1 MLDEAPSAKLAVYIF
16 LEMIALGFALE
27 AVASLMRGES
37 WWKWT
42 SAVLTG
48 IVFMVLGV
56 KSGRI
61 LERFSWRFNSR
72 LVWMAVFVALS
83 LFSLYSVQRLV
94 APNLNMHL
102 HQRLQGWIGFATV
115 GLAGAALACTLWW
128 LAGKMSSPTTATETS
143 NAADEDTQYGILN
156 LPPEQKAKIAE
167 LKAPLFKYKA
177 TVLESPQY
185 YALKKNK
192 DEMRAMIEGLEEHYG
207 CLIDTNELKCL
218 VKPPET
224 ITAQEVEINI
234 KAKLVAD
241 EMSKTF
247 FWVIRGTTSKLRVPI
262 VLFVSLT
269 NRQKEPLKINLVYL
283 EARTVGGWAG
293 MRMADTLFYSA
304 PETMEQKPLV
314 LEAKNA
320 AMSMRGEYLI
330 PSLYDRVIQP
340 GDKIEGWIIAE
351 YPKGIKYGN
360 SLGDMRLSLH
370 AANGWIASQTFPA
383 NPRVYDNK
391 LSREWYF
398 APLDTLITE
407 DQ

>member
-72 LVWMAVFVALS
+72 VVWMVVFVALS
-83 LFSLYSVQRLV
+83 LFSLYSLQRL
-94 APNLNMHL
+94 AAQNLNMYL
-102 HQRLQGWIGFATV
+102 HQRLQGWIGFAIV
-115 GLAGAALACTLWW
+115 GLVGAALACTLWW

-143 NAADEDTQYGILN
+143 ATTATETSKAADEDSQYGILN
-156 LPPEQKAKIAE
+156 LPPEEKAKIAE

-218 VKPPET
+218 LKPPET
-224 ITAQEVEINI
+224 VYAYDY
-234 KAKLVAD
+234 LP
-241 EMSKTF
+241 
-247 FWVIRGTTSKLRVPI
+247 RLR
-262 VLFVSLT
+262 S
-269 NRQKEPLKINLVYL
+269 
-283 EARTVGGWAG
+283 
-293 MRMADTLFYSA
+293 TL
-304 PETMEQKPLV
+304 
-314 LEAKNA
+314 
-320 AMSMRGEYLI
+320 
-330 PSLYDRVIQP
+330 D
-340 GDKIEGWIIAE
+340 
-351 YPKGIKYGN
+351 
-360 SLGDMRLSLH
+360 
-370 AANGWIASQTFPA
+370 
-383 NPRVYDNK
+383 
-391 LSREWYF
+391 
-398 APLDTLITE
+398 
-407 DQ
+407 